1 MASSCRNNICFR
13 LVLAYFFKSHIYTSL
28 VVHQLGVHL
37 LGVHL
42 LGVHLLGVH
51 LLGVHLLGVHLL
63 VAHPSHSHC
72 VEDVVPFP
80 HLQGLQRLQ
89 VVSSAVHV
97 QACEEH
103 PRQGFAPN
111 SINEST
117 LCSCSCTKYK
127 DLIANTI

>member
-1 MASSCRNNICFR
+1 MASSFRNNICFR
-13 LVLAYFFKSHIYTSL
+13 LVLACFGKSHIHTSL
-28 VVHQLGVHL
+28 VVHQLCLRL

-42 LGVHLLGVH
+42 LVVHLLGVQ
-51 LLGVHLLGVHLL
+51 LLGVHLL
-63 VAHPSHSHC
+63 VAHPWHSHPHY

-97 QACEEH
+97 QGCEVH
-103 PRQGFAPN
+103 PHQGFAPN

-117 LCSCSCTKYK
+117 LCSCSCTKHK
-127 DLIANTI
+127 DLIVNTI